1 MTAINLKIIPPSIIS
16 IAGDVDS
23 GIIISE
29 TSGPSNGPIQAHE
42 TALKVNYTTGDLD
55 SEAEIITA
63 LNATNTKINSIITKL
78 ETLGLFA
85 TS

>member
-1 MTAINLKIIPPSIIS
+1 MSDINIKVIPPSVIS

-23 GIIISE
+23 GITISE
-29 TSGPSNGPIQAHE
+29 TTGPSNGPIQTHE
-42 TALKVNYTTGDLD
+42 AALKVNYTAGDLD

-78 ETLGLFA
+78 EALNLFA
-85 TS
+85 ES

>member
-1 MTAINLKIIPPSIIS
+1 MTDINLKVIPPSVIS
-16 IAGDVDS
+16 VAGDVDS
-23 GIIISE
+23 GITISE

-42 TALKVNYTTGDLD
+42 AALKVNYATGDLD
-55 SEAEIITA
+55 SEAEIIAA

-78 ETLGLFA
+78 EALNLFA